1 MPDNHAH
8 NKPVSEELI
17 RQYLAGEL
25 DDKAM
30 HALERQAL
38 DDPFLADALE
48 GYAAHNPDQSA
59 HLADLENRLEQ
70 RMNRDKGK
78 VRIMYYRWASAAAI
92 LLILGLSFIWIN
104 HQELT
109 HRKDIA
115 KVSTTE
121 NAILHKQD
129 STAGVQTPAGEP
141 ATWKKSEDTPGGNLA
156 AKPGTIPPSPPS
168 PAAVASAPAK
178 DAVQPS
184 APALKVERT
193 SDAAVRAA
201 ETAAPAEDAPVQTA
215 PAAPRIMMADTTVAA
230 KQDAYNSYYR
240 YEAEKKAD
248 NAKGY
253 ANVNRSNQAMV
264 AQERTP
270 EEKLRAKMMMAPV
283 ARHIVVLGSSTAEG
297 VGPKTKDSAW
307 VNLLRKYLQE
317 KAPQSTV
324 TNLAVGGFTSY
335 RILPSDAD
343 VPFLKPK
350 PDAAHNITQAL
361 ALQPDMI
368 IINMPS
374 NDINAGYSL
383 KEYQRNLDAVMK
395 LARQQHVTCYI
406 TTTQPRNTEEAKRK
420 QLIAMRDYI
429 IRHYP
434 HNYIDCWEGL
444 SAPDGSLLPQY
455 NSGDGVHLNGLG
467 HQLMFERIKA
477 KVN

>member
-48 GYAAHNPDQSA
+48 GYTAHEPDQSA

-70 RMNRDKGK
+70 RVNRDKGK

-109 HRKDIA
+109 HRRDIA

-121 NAILHKQD
+121 NATSRTQD
-129 STAGVQTPAGEP
+129 SAVGLQTPASEP
-141 ATWKKSEDTPGGNLA
+141 ATWKKDEDTLSGASA
-156 AKPGTIPPSPPS
+156 AKPGTIPPS

-178 DAVQPS
+178 DAVQP
-184 APALKVERT
+184 PAAAVKVERT
-193 SDAAVRAA
+193 SDAAIRSA
-201 ETAAPAEDAPVQTA
+201 EAEAPAEDALVQAA
-215 PAAPRIMMADTTVAA
+215 PAAPRMMVATDTTGDA
-230 KQDAYNSYYR
+230 KQGAYNNYNYQYKS
-240 YEAEKKAD
+240 KKAD
-248 NAKGY
+248 NVAGH
-253 ANVNRSNQAMV
+253 ADMARNQAMV
-264 AQERTP
+264 AKERTP

-283 ARHIVVLGSSTAEG
+283 ARHIVILGSSTAEG
-297 VGPKTKDSAW
+297 VGPKTKDSTW

-350 PDAAHNITQAL
+350 PDATHNITQAL

-395 LARQQHVTCYI
+395 LALQQHVTCYI

-434 HNYIDCWEGL
+434 NNYIDCWEGL
-444 SAPDGSLLPQY
+444 STPDGSLLPQY

>member
-17 RQYLAGEL
+17 HQYLSGEL

-48 GYAAHNPDQSA
+48 GYAAHGPDQSA
-59 HLADLENRLEQ
+59 QLADLENRLEQ
-70 RMNRDKGK
+70 RVNRDKGK

-109 HRKDIA
+109 HRRDIA

-121 NAILHKQD
+121 QATPRTQD
-129 STAGVQTPAGEP
+129 SAVLLQKSATEP
-141 ATWKKSEDTPGGNLA
+141 ATWKKAEDSQGSTSA
-156 AKPGTIPPSPPS
+156 AKPGSIPPS
-168 PAAVASAPAK
+168 AAVASAPAK
-178 DAVQPS
+178 DVVQPS
-184 APALKVERT
+184 APAIKVEKT
-193 SDAAVRAA
+193 SDAAIRSA
-201 ETAAPAEDAPVQTA
+201 EAEAPAEDAAVQVA
-215 PAAPRIMMADTTVAA
+215 PAAPRMMQADTTVDA
-230 KQDAYNSYYR
+230 KKGVYNNYQYK
-240 YEAEKKAD
+240 AEGNASA
-248 NAKGY
+248 AKGY
-253 ANVNRSNQAMV
+253 AGVNHNQAMV
-264 AQERTP
+264 AKERTP

-283 ARHIVVLGSSTAEG
+283 ARHIVILGSSTAEG
-297 VGPKTKDSAW
+297 VGPKTKDSTW

-361 ALQPDMI
+361 ALQPDII

-383 KEYQRNLDAVMK
+383 KEYQHNLDAVMN
-395 LARQQHVTCYI
+395 LARKQHVTCYI

-420 QLIAMRDYI
+420 QLIKMRDYI

-434 HNYIDCWEGL
+434 NNYIDCWEGL
-444 SAPDGSLLPQY
+444 STPDGSLLPQY

>member
-48 GYAAHNPDQSA
+48 GYAAHGPDQSA
-59 HLADLENRLEQ
+59 HLADLQNRLEQ
-70 RMNRDKGK
+70 RVNRDKGK

-121 NAILHKQD
+121 NAILQKQD
-129 STAGVQTPAGEP
+129 STAGAPTRASEP
-141 ATWKKSEDTPGGNLA
+141 ATWKKEEDSPKGAFA
-156 AKPGTIPPSPPS
+156 AKPGTIPPSPP
-168 PAAVASAPAK
+168 AVASAPAK
-178 DAVQPS
+178 DVVQPS
-184 APALKVERT
+184 APAIKVEKT
-193 SDAAVRAA
+193 SDAAIRAA
-201 ETAAPAEDAPVQTA
+201 ETEAPAEDALTQTA

-230 KQDAYNSYYR
+230 KQDAYNNNYQYK
-240 YEAEKKAD
+240 AEGNA
-248 NAKGY
+248 NEAKGY
-253 ANVNRSNQAMV
+253 ANVTRNRTMV

-270 EEKLRAKMMMAPV
+270 DEKLRAKMMMAPL
-283 ARHIVVLGSSTAEG
+283 ARHIVILGSSTAEG
-297 VGPKTKDSAW
+297 VGPKTKDSTW

-343 VPFLKPK
+343 VPFLRPK
-350 PDAAHNITQAL
+350 PDAAHNISQAL

-434 HNYIDCWEGL
+434 NNYIDCWEGL

>member
-1 MPDNHAH
+1 MPDNHSN

-38 DDPFLADALE
+38 NDPFLTDALE
-48 GYAAHNPDQSA
+48 GYAAHGPDQSA

-70 RMNRDKGK
+70 RVNSDKGK

-104 HQELT
+104 HQELN

-121 NAILHKQD
+121 NAIPSVQD
-129 STAGVQTPAGEP
+129 SIAQPATQASEP
-141 ATWKKSEDTPGGNLA
+141 AV
-156 AKPGTIPPSPPS
+156 KPGTIPPSLP
-168 PAAVASAPAK
+168 AVASAPAK
-178 DAVQPS
+178 DVVQPS
-184 APALKVERT
+184 APALKVEKA
-193 SDAAVRAA
+193 SDAAIRSA
-201 ETAAPAEDAPVQTA
+201 EAEAPAEDALVQAA
-215 PAAPRIMMADTTVAA
+215 PAAPRIMMADTTADA
-230 KQDAYNSYYR
+230 KKDAYNNFSQQ
-240 YEAEKKAD
+240 KA
-248 NAKGY
+248 NGNANEAKGF
-253 ANVNRSNQAMV
+253 ARVNRNQAMV

-270 EEKLRAKMMMAPV
+270 DEKLRAKMMMAPV

-297 VGPKTKDSAW
+297 VGPKTKDSTW

-374 NDINAGYSL
+374 NDINVGYSL

-406 TTTQPRNTEEAKRK
+406 TTTQPRNTGAAKRK
-420 QLIAMRDYI
+420 QLITMRDYI